1 MEEIKKW
8 TRRLLWEYG
17 LLWVVAAALM
27 ATFECGWLE
36 EGSLTGH
43 ARLEFGLETAAI
55 LLTLLGIPLSLK
67 LFSRRV
73 VRLRT
78 LPLLASLKAYPRL
91 SLLRLSILAFIVWGN
106 LLLYYTTVNSI
117 GGLCALLGCIASLFC
132 VPGRRRLMNE
142 LEITRRDE

>member
-1 MEEIKKW
+1 
-8 TRRLLWEYG
+8 
-17 LLWVVAAALM
+17 M

-78 LPLLASLKAYPRL
+78 LPLLASLRAYHRL